1 MLDYNEILSNLPIDQ
16 LAAQVGESPEAVEQ
30 AVQSALP
37 ALLMGM
43 GANAQ
48 DPAGEAS
55 LRSALSQHNPGLL
68 DGGIDLD
75 NIDTADGRKITHH
88 IFGDNEDQ
96 VINQLGGLGGA
107 NGSAL
112 IQKLLPILAPIVMA
126 WLAGKFMGQD
136 ARQGQPQQ
144 APTGG
149 GGGLGDIL
157 GQILG
162 GGSAPQAQ
170 RAPQQ
175 APQQSEP
182 NFRQPADSGDGGL
195 RMPMPEPRTTQQQQ
209 SQPQGGGMGGGLGGG
224 ILGDILGGLL
234 GGGRR

>member
-1 MLDYNEILSNLPIDQ
+1 MLDYNEILRNLPIDQ
-16 LAAQVGESPEAVEQ
+16 LADQVGESPEAVQQ

-55 LRSALSQHNPGLL
+55 LLSALGEHDPSLV
-68 DGGIDLD
+68 DGGIDVSQ
-75 NIDTADGRKITHH
+75 IDTQDGAKIAHH
-88 IFGDNEDQ
+88 IFGANEDQ
-96 VINQLGGLGGA
+96 VVNQLGGLGGG
-107 NGSAL
+107 NQL

-136 ARQGQPQQ
+136 QRQGQPQQ
-144 APTGG
+144 TPQQSPRS

-162 GGSAPQAQ
+162 GGAGGGAPQAQ
-170 RAPQQ
+170 QPAPQQ
-175 APQQSEP
+175 QEP
-182 NFRQPADSGDGGL
+182 TFRQPADTGSDGQL
-195 RMPMPEPRTTQQQQ
+195 RMPIPEPRTQQPQQ
-209 SQPQGGGMGGGLGGG
+209 SQPQGGGLGGG
-224 ILGDILGGLL
+224 ILGDLLGGLL